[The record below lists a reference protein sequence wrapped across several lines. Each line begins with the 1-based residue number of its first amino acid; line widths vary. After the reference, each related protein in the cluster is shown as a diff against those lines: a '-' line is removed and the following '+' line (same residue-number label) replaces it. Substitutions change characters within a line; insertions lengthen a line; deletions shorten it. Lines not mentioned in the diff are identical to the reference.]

1 LTGSGIVHTEY
12 IFRQA
17 NERIRQAAE
26 EHELDIPIPFICEC
40 PNPGCSQIILMP
52 LDEYRAV
59 RADPSRFINKAGHES
74 ATVLARHDQYVV
86 VDVPAYH

>member
-1 LTGSGIVHTEY
+1 MHTEY

-26 EHELDIPIPFICEC
+26 EHELDIPIPFICKC